1 MTPGIASAPPN
12 PIALWFVAIGMSDC
26 RRFIII
32 GVRSVNGRWLIS
44 FKLEIETCF
53 HSKFFNKRQIYQV
66 LNKSVKEKQISNQ
79 FKHKIQ
85 YNTETNDQ
93 LMIIYMWKLLF
104 NYCGYMHL
112 QNCYLQQYFELFYH
126 PKNEHKPDKM
136 LNFYTNFENQRI
148 RMLTKFVFWISNL
161 E

>member
-12 PIALWFVAIGMSDC
+12 PIAVWFVAIGMSDC

-44 FKLEIETCF
+44 FKLEIETFF
-53 HSKFFNKRQIYQV
+53 HSKFFNKRPIYTV
-66 LNKSVKEKQISNQ
+66 WNKSVKEKPSSNQ

-93 LMIIYMWKLLF
+93 LMIIYMWKLL
-104 NYCGYMHL
+104 
-112 QNCYLQQYFELFYH
+112 
-126 PKNEHKPDKM
+126 
-136 LNFYTNFENQRI
+136 
-148 RMLTKFVFWISNL
+148 LTTVDTCTYKIVIFSNISNCIIIL
-161 E
+161 KTSINQIKC